1 MKMNGDNGKRL
12 RKVSGIILAL
22 LFIALLSS
30 CSPVSDTLT
39 LCRVSLDNPSSRSL
53 TATVDP
59 LGNNV
64 YVKTIYKGTG
74 ERYTNLSE
82 SEYCKIPTEGIV
94 VSQGLWEIQALFS
107 SDGKPSTYT
116 NKEAE
121 TLPGGTSGVIF
132 INLSTQS
139 ISVKLDEGVG
149 SAVISYT
156 LSETDLENP
165 SIEVNLYQY
174 NGTQFEIL
182 TGEKYSSSVSGT
194 NLTNK
199 VFSDLH
205 TGYYYAV
212 FTVKSSSTVKAV
224 DTIGFV
230 VRKGLTTT
238 ITGSCSNYY
247 STSGGSIYLDPVEEK
262 KPIGSTE
269 TTIDIETTTAN
280 KNNIATV
287 SDKIESG
294 KTYVVQ
300 GVTNPSTNT
309 TEISLGHSTSKDPN
323 SPRLNV
329 PENKEIRFA
338 LNLNG
343 TVIYL
348 SKLQNNGNAQYE
360 SALVADLTSD
370 SFMTIYNNNTSGNSA
385 TFAILAEGTKS
396 KIVDR
401 RLQSNIFVNASHL
414 NVVGKN
420 ATDPISNGDI
430 VLIGP
435 EDSHTNLLSGEY
447 RQGAINLEGGGGT
460 INLDG
465 NVKVNGL
472 YGISSWHVKPTT
484 TTTTKETSLSGNQN
498 INITLRNGASI
509 DTVSTSASE
518 VQTSDKHNN
527 IKYTDF
533 ASAHGIYIYGDSTTP
548 PGGTINITLDGASI
562 TTNSA
567 GKVVSAGIR
576 IENFSGKVTI
586 NITNSKITATNGY
599 AMYFSNCPDVTINYK
614 GNNIISGTKGNI
626 SGTVKTN
633 NIQ

>member
-1 MKMNGDNGKRL
+1 M
-12 RKVSGIILAL
+12 
-22 LFIALLSS
+22 
-30 CSPVSDTLT
+30 
-39 LCRVSLDNPSSRSL
+39 
-53 TATVDP
+53 TATVDS

-64 YVKTIYKGTG
+64 YVRTKYKGTG

-82 SEYCKIPTEGIV
+82 SEYRKIPTEGIV
-94 VSQGLWEIQALFS
+94 VSQGLWEVQAIFS
-107 SDGKPSTYT
+107 SDGEKSAYT
-116 NKEAE
+116 DTDEETA

-139 ISVKLDEGVG
+139 ISVKLDEGTG
-149 SAVISYT
+149 SAVISSYT
-156 LSETDLENP
+156 LSGTVPENP
-165 SIEVNLYQY
+165 SIYINLYKY
-174 NGTQFEIL
+174 NGTKFEIHDG
-182 TGEKYSSSVSGT
+182 TKFSGPQDSDTNVFSNTIT
-194 NLTNK
+194 NLP
-199 VFSDLH
+199 
-205 TGYYYAV
+205 TGYYYATI
-212 FTVKSSSTVKAV
+212 TVKSSSTVKAV

-238 ITGSCSNYY
+238 ITGDCSNYY

-269 TTIDIETTTAN
+269 TTIDIETTTTN

-294 KTYVVQ
+294 KTYVVH
-300 GVTNPSTNT
+300 GDTNG
-309 TEISLGHSTSKDPN
+309 EISLGHSTSKDPN

-329 PENKEIRFA
+329 PKNEEIRFA

-385 TFAILAEGTKS
+385 TFAILAEGTKD

-401 RLQSNIFVNASHL
+401 RLQSNILVNASQL

-472 YGISSWHVKPTT
+472 YGISSWHVQSTT

-533 ASAHGIYIYGDSTTP
+533 ASAHGIYIYGDSTNNP
-548 PGGTINITLDGASI
+548 EETINITLDGATI
-562 TTNSA
+562 KTNSA
-567 GKVVSAGIR
+567 GNVVSAGIR
-576 IENFSGKVTI
+576 IENFNGQVTI
-586 NITNSKITATNGY
+586 NITNSTIEATDGY
-599 AMYFSNCPDVTINYK
+599 AMYFSNCPHVTINYK
-614 GNNIISGTKGNI
+614 GTNNISGTEGNI
-626 SGTVKTN
+626 SGTVTE
-633 NIQ
+633 IITQ

>member
-1 MKMNGDNGKRL
+1 M
-12 RKVSGIILAL
+12 
-22 LFIALLSS
+22 
-30 CSPVSDTLT
+30 
-39 LCRVSLDNPSSRSL
+39 
-53 TATVDP
+53 
-59 LGNNV
+59 
-64 YVKTIYKGTG
+64 
-74 ERYTNLSE
+74 
-82 SEYCKIPTEGIV
+82 
-94 VSQGLWEIQALFS
+94 
-107 SDGKPSTYT
+107 
-116 NKEAE
+116 
-121 TLPGGTSGVIF
+121 
-132 INLSTQS
+132 
-139 ISVKLDEGVG
+139 
-149 SAVISYT
+149 
-156 LSETDLENP
+156 
-165 SIEVNLYQY
+165 
-174 NGTQFEIL
+174 
-182 TGEKYSSSVSGT
+182 
-194 NLTNK
+194 
-199 VFSDLH
+199 
-205 TGYYYAV
+205 
-212 FTVKSSSTVKAV
+212 
-224 DTIGFV
+224 
-230 VRKGLTTT
+230 VRKGLTTR

-269 TTIDIETTTAN
+269 TTINIETTTTN

-294 KTYVVQ
+294 KTYVVH
-300 GVTNPSTNT
+300 GDTNG
-309 TEISLGHSTSKDPN
+309 EISLGHSTSKDSN

-348 SKLQNNGNAQYE
+348 SKLQNNGNAQNE
-360 SALVADLTSD
+360 SALVADLTSN

-385 TFAILAEGTKS
+385 TFAILAEGTKD
-396 KIVDR
+396 KIVNR
-401 RLQSNIFVNASHL
+401 RLQSNILVNASQL

-430 VLIGP
+430 VIIGP

-472 YGISSWHVKPTT
+472 YGISSWHVQSTT

-533 ASAHGIYIYGDSTTP
+533 ASAHGIYIYGDSTNNP
-548 PGGTINITLDGASI
+548 EETINITLDGASI
-562 TTNSA
+562 TTTSA
-567 GKVVSAGIR
+567 GIKTSAGIR

>member
-30 CSPVSDTLT
+30 CSPVSDALT

-82 SEYCKIPTEGIV
+82 SEYRKIPTEGIV
-94 VSQGLWEIQALFS
+94 VSQGLWEVKAIFS

-116 NKEAE
+116 DEEAK

-139 ISVKLDEGVG
+139 ISVKLDEGTG
-149 SAVISYT
+149 SVVISSYT
-156 LSETDLENP
+156 LSGTVPENP
-165 SIEVNLYQY
+165 SIEVKLYQY
-174 NGTQFEIL
+174 KGTQFEIL

-212 FTVKSSSTVKAV
+212 FTVRSSYTVKAV

-230 VRKGLTTT
+230 ARKGLKTT

-247 STSGGSIYLDPVEEK
+247 STSGGSIYLDPVEEN
-262 KPIGSTE
+262 KPTDST
-269 TTIDIETTTAN
+269 TDTVVIKPPTNSDTGTVAPTIST
-280 KNNIATV
+280 
-287 SDKIESG
+287 G
-294 KTYVVQ
+294 MTYVVQ
-300 GVTNPSTNT
+300 GNTNGET
-309 TEISLGHSTSKDPN
+309 SLGHSASSSTS
-323 SPRLNV
+323 SRLNV
-329 PENKEIRFA
+329 PASVKFA
-338 LNLNG
+338 MNLDG
-343 TVIYL
+343 TKVYL
-348 SKLQNNGNAQYE
+348 SKIQSNGTGSQNE
-360 SALVADLTSD
+360 SALVADLTSGA
-370 SFMTIYNNNTSGNSA
+370 FMTIYNNNTSGNSA
-385 TFAILAEGTKS
+385 TFAILAEGTKH

-401 RLQSNIFVNASHL
+401 RLQANILVNASQL

-435 EDSHTNLLSGEY
+435 EDSHTNLLTGEY
-447 RQGAINLEGGGGT
+447 RQGSINLEGTGGT

-472 YGISSWHVKPTT
+472 IGISSWHVKPTT
-484 TTTTKETSLSGNQN
+484 TTTTKETSLSGNQY
-498 INITLRNGASI
+498 INITLRNGATI

-527 IKYTDF
+527 KNYTDF

-548 PGGTINITLDGASI
+548 PGGTINITLDGATI
-562 TTNSA
+562 KTNSA
-567 GKVVSAGIR
+567 GEVVSAGIR
-576 IENFSGKVTI
+576 IENFNGQVTI
-586 NITNSKITATNGY
+586 NITNSTIKATNGY
-599 AMYFSNCPDVTINYK
+599 AMYFSNCPHVTINYK
-614 GNNIISGTKGNI
+614 GTNNISGTEGNI
-626 SGTVKTN
+626 SGTVTE
-633 NIQ
+633 IITQ

>member
-1 MKMNGDNGKRL
+1 M
-12 RKVSGIILAL
+12 SGIILAL
-22 LFIALLSS
+22 LLIVFFSS
-30 CSPVSDTLT
+30 CSPVSDALI

-53 TATVDP
+53 TATVDS

-64 YVKTIYKGTG
+64 YVRTKYKGTG

-82 SEYCKIPTEGIV
+82 SEYRKIPTEGIV
-94 VSQGLWEIQALFS
+94 VSQGLWEVQAIFS
-107 SDGKPSTYT
+107 SDGEPSTYT
-116 NKEAE
+116 DTEAE
-121 TLPGGTSGVIF
+121 TLPGGTSGDIF

-139 ISVKLDEGVG
+139 IPVKLKLDEGTG

-156 LSETDLENP
+156 LSGTDLTNP
-165 SIEVNLYQY
+165 SIEVELYKY

-182 TGEKYSSSVSGT
+182 ASETRKST
-194 NLTNK
+194 TK
-199 VFSDLH
+199 VFSNTITSLP

-212 FTVKSSSTVKAV
+212 FTVRSSSTVKAV
-224 DTIGFV
+224 DTIGCV

-269 TTIDIETTTAN
+269 TTIDIKTTTNN
-280 KNNIATV
+280 KNEIVTV
-287 SDKIESG
+287 SKEIESG

-360 SALVADLTSD
+360 SALVADLTSN

-472 YGISSWHVKPTT
+472 CGISSWHVQSTT

-533 ASAHGIYIYGDSTTP
+533 ASAHGIYIYGDSTNP
-548 PGGTINITLDGASI
+548 PGGTINITLDGATI
-562 TTNSA
+562 KTNSA
-567 GKVVSAGIR
+567 GNVVSAGIR

>member
-1 MKMNGDNGKRL
+1 M
-12 RKVSGIILAL
+12 SGQNIKE
-22 LFIALLSS
+22 
-30 CSPVSDTLT
+30 P
-39 LCRVSLDNPSSRSL
+39 
-53 TATVDP
+53 
-59 LGNNV
+59 
-64 YVKTIYKGTG
+64 

-94 VSQGLWEIQALFS
+94 VSQGLWEVQAIFS

-116 NKEAE
+116 DEEAK

-139 ISVKLDEGVG
+139 ISVKLDEGTG
-149 SAVISYT
+149 SAVISSYT
-156 LSETDLENP
+156 LSGTVPENP
-165 SIEVNLYQY
+165 SIEVKLYQY

-182 TGEKYSSSVSGT
+182 AGTEYANFVSGT
-194 NLTNK
+194 LNSTTK
-199 VFSDLH
+199 VFSNTITSLP

-212 FTVKSSSTVKAV
+212 FTVRSSSTVKAV

-230 VRKGLTTT
+230 IRKGLKTT

-262 KPIGSTE
+262 KPVDSTK
-269 TTIDIETTTAN
+269 TTIDIKPTT
-280 KNNIATV
+280 NNQNEIVTV
-287 SDKIESG
+287 SKEIASG
-294 KTYVVQ
+294 NTYVIQ
-300 GVTNPSTNT
+300 GVTNTDTNT
-309 TEISLGHSTSKDPN
+309 TEITLGHPTSDDLN

-329 PENKEIRFA
+329 PKNKEIRFA

-348 SKLQNNGNAQYE
+348 SKLQKNGDKSQNE
-360 SALVADLTSD
+360 SALVANLTSK

-385 TFAILAEGTKS
+385 TFAILEEVIDETNW
-396 KIVDR
+396 KILNR
-401 RLQSNIFVNASHL
+401 RVQTNIIVNNSQL

-472 YGISSWHVKPTT
+472 CGISSWHVQSTT

-518 VQTSDKHNN
+518 VQTSEKNN
-527 IKYTDF
+527 KKVYTDF
-533 ASAHGIYIYGDSTTP
+533 ASAHGIYIYGDSTNNP
-548 PGGTINITLDGASI
+548 EETINITLDGASI
-562 TTNSA
+562 TTTSA
-567 GKVVSAGIR
+567 GIKTSAGIR

-614 GNNIISGTKGNI
+614 GTNKINGSEGKII
-626 SGTVKTN
+626 GTVKEY

>member
-1 MKMNGDNGKRL
+1 MTAKFD
-12 RKVSGIILAL
+12 
-22 LFIALLSS
+22 
-30 CSPVSDTLT
+30 
-39 LCRVSLDNPSSRSL
+39 SLG
-53 TATVDP
+53 T
-59 LGNNV
+59 NV
-64 YVKTIYKGTG
+64 YVKTIYKGSGKFYSNLLG
-74 ERYTNLSE
+74 EGYH
-82 SEYCKIPTEGIV
+82 KIPTEGIV
-94 VSQGLWEIQALFS
+94 VSQGLWEVQAIFS

-116 NKEAE
+116 DEEAK
-121 TLPGGTSGVIF
+121 TLPGGTSGVIY

-139 ISVKLDEGVG
+139 ISVKLKLDEGTG
-149 SAVISYT
+149 SAVISSYT
-156 LSETDLENP
+156 LSGTVPDD
-165 SIEVNLYQY
+165 SSVEVQLYQY
-174 NGTQFEIL
+174 NGTQFENL
-182 TGEKYSSSVSGT
+182 DGTEYSSFVSG
-194 NLTNK
+194 NLDKNTK
-199 VFSDLH
+199 VFSNSITSLP

-212 FTVKSSSTVKAV
+212 FTVRSSSTVKAV

-230 VRKGLTTT
+230 IRKGLKTT

-385 TFAILAEGTKS
+385 TFAILAEGTKD

-401 RLQSNIFVNASHL
+401 RLQSNILVNASQL
-414 NVVGKN
+414 NVVGEN

-472 YGISSWHVKPTT
+472 IGISSWHVQSTT

-533 ASAHGIYIYGDSTTP
+533 ASAHGIYIYGDSTNP
-548 PGGTINITLDGASI
+548 PGGTINITLDGATI
-562 TTNSA
+562 KTNSA
-567 GKVVSAGIR
+567 GNVVSAGIR
-576 IENFSGKVTI
+576 IENFNGQVTI
-586 NITNSKITATNGY
+586 NITNSTIKATNGY
-599 AMYFSNCPDVTINYK
+599 AMYFSNCPHVTINYK
-614 GNNIISGTKGNI
+614 GTNNI
-626 SGTVKTN
+626 SGSKGEIFGTVTEN
-633 NIQ
+633 TIQ

>member
-1 MKMNGDNGKRL
+1 MTAKFD
-12 RKVSGIILAL
+12 
-22 LFIALLSS
+22 
-30 CSPVSDTLT
+30 
-39 LCRVSLDNPSSRSL
+39 SLG
-53 TATVDP
+53 T
-59 LGNNV
+59 NV
-64 YVKTIYKGTG
+64 YVKTIYKGSGKFYSNLLG
-74 ERYTNLSE
+74 EGYH
-82 SEYCKIPTEGIV
+82 KIPTEGIV
-94 VSQGLWEIQALFS
+94 VSQGLWEVQAIFS

-116 NKEAE
+116 DKEAE
-121 TLPGGTSGVIF
+121 TLPGGTSGDIF

-139 ISVKLDEGVG
+139 IPVKLKLDEGTG

-156 LSETDLENP
+156 LSGTDLTNP
-165 SIEVNLYQY
+165 SIEVELYKY

-182 TGEKYSSSVSGT
+182 ASETRKST
-194 NLTNK
+194 TK
-199 VFSDLH
+199 VFSNTITSLP

-212 FTVKSSSTVKAV
+212 FTVRSSYTVKAV

-230 VRKGLTTT
+230 VRKGLTTR

-329 PENKEIRFA
+329 PQNKEIRFA

-385 TFAILAEGTKS
+385 TFAILAEGTKD
-396 KIVDR
+396 KIVNR
-401 RLQSNIFVNASHL
+401 RLQSNILVNASQL
-414 NVVGKN
+414 NVVGEN

-435 EDSHTNLLSGEY
+435 EDSHTNLLSREY

-472 YGISSWHVKPTT
+472 CGISSWHVQSTT

-518 VQTSDKHNN
+518 VQTSDKNK

-533 ASAHGIYIYGDSTTP
+533 ASAHGIYIYGDSTNNP
-548 PGGTINITLDGASI
+548 KETINITLDGASI
-562 TTNSA
+562 TTTSA
-567 GKVVSAGIR
+567 GNVVSAGIR